1 VIKRVRRLSCIL
13 GFGGGII
20 LLKVMVSLPSL
31 RFPPNKEPEAPAL
44 PPCPG
49 LLFVQPKKKPGPP
62 DQASPPSKASFPRKL
77 CALRAH
83 FTFMSMAI
91 VGHSRPKQK

>member
-1 VIKRVRRLSCIL
+1 M
-13 GFGGGII
+13 

-62 DQASPPSKASFPRKL
+62 GPGFSP
-77 CALRAH
+77 
-83 FTFMSMAI
+83 
-91 VGHSRPKQK
+91 